1 MSEISTVEESKAT
14 ACDHPAPVTDTATA
28 SVGQKVKPAELTP
41 EAVADRRAPH
51 ETFVLNL
58 GPQHPATHGV
68 LRVKMTMDGEYVMRA
83 EPVCGYIH
91 RMQEK
96 MGENRTYAQFLPN
109 TSRIDYLSAMT
120 YTHAFVGAVERAA
133 KILPPPRAEYVRVIT
148 SELNRISSHLVW
160 WGAFL
165 LDLGGFTPL
174 LYAFDDR
181 EKILDLLEGITGA
194 RLTYCYYRFGG
205 LYNDV
210 DESFISGTTA
220 FVEQMR
226 TRLKMYRA
234 LVTDNIILRKRLEGI
249 GPITPDQCRKYGA
262 TGPVIR
268 GSGVAYDV
276 RRAEPYSVYPELE
289 FDIPHY
295 DATDSMARYEVRME
309 EIVQSLRIIEQALA
323 KLPAGPVMAEKVPR
337 VLKLPAGDYCYAV
350 EAARGRFMVRIVSD
364 GKEIPYR
371 VKLRTPCLSNLSL
384 FEETSRGMLLADA
397 LALMGSLDLVIPD
410 IDR

>member
-1 MSEISTVEESKAT
+1 MTV
-14 ACDHPAPVTDTATA
+14 
-28 SVGQKVKPAELTP
+28 LTP
-41 EAVADRRAPH
+41 EELKAKGAPQ

-68 LRVKMTMDGEYVMRA
+68 LRVKMVMDGEYIERA
-83 EPVCGYIH
+83 EPICGYIH

-96 MGENRTYAQFLPN
+96 MGENRNYAKFLPN

-133 KILPPPRAEYVRVIT
+133 KIPVPPRAEYIRVIT
-148 SELNRISSHLVW
+148 SELNRVSSHLVW

-181 EKILDLLEGITGA
+181 EKILDLLEGLCGA
-194 RLTYCYYRFGG
+194 RLTYCYYRIGG

-210 DESFISGTTA
+210 DEQFLKGTRE
-220 FVEQMR
+220 FVTYMR
-226 TRLKMYRA
+226 PRLKMYKA
-234 LVTDNIILRKRLEGI
+234 LVTGNIILRKRLEGI
-249 GPITPDQCRKYGA
+249 GPISQELCRKYGA
-262 TGPVIR
+262 CGPVMR
-268 GSGVAYDV
+268 GSGIAYDV
-276 RRAEPYSVYPELE
+276 RKAEPYSAYPEFNFE
-289 FDIPHY
+289 IPTY
-295 DATDSMARYEVRME
+295 PEGDSMARYLVRMD
-309 EIVQSLRIIEQALA
+309 EIVQSLNIIEQALD
-323 KLPAGPVMAEKVPR
+323 KLPEGPVKFDKVPR
-337 VLKLPAGDYCYAV
+337 VLKLAAGDYCYAV

-364 GKEIPYR
+364 NKEIPYR

-384 FEETSRGMLLADA
+384 FEEASRGMLLADA